1 MIPHQLTR
9 FHRSVRHR
17 DSEPC
22 RNCGTAYI
30 GNFCPQCGQE
40 AHTGAP
46 TTWGFIYEF
55 LTTNVLERGKLPRTL
70 WHLLRYPGGLTVD
83 FLEGRRTRFIRPI
96 RLYFTLS
103 IIYFLILSLDSNN
116 ILKSF
121 SADESAPASSAAHAV
136 KAADAVHAA
145 NKPPPKTPGETRL
158 QMPDAKHGP
167 VIGAKQVSTPS
178 TQEGDQDNVVLDE
191 KGASKDANF
200 ESALPE
206 SGALGVFKKRMQ
218 RFATMPRHEL
228 YQTLWQGILGNAPKA
243 MFFLV
248 PVFAFLLK
256 VLFIRRKIP
265 YGAHLLFAFHYHALI
280 FLSLLILLLPLPDNV
295 APVIAILVCLYLPL
309 ALHTTYACTWP
320 GALWRSFII
329 GWLYPVAIISALF
342 CAVAAALLL

>member
-9 FHRSVRHR
+9 FNRSVRHQ

-22 RNCGTAYI
+22 RNCGTAFI

-70 WHLLRYPGGLTVD
+70 WHLLRFPGGLTVD

-121 SADESAPASSAAHAV
+121 GAEESAPASSAARTATTASAV
-136 KAADAVHAA
+136 NAI
-145 NKPPPKTPGETRL
+145 NKPPQKTPN
-158 QMPDAKHGP
+158 AKHGP
-167 VIGAKQVSTPS
+167 VIGAKPVSAPS
-178 TQEGDQDNVVLDE
+178 IQEGDQDNIVLDE

-200 ESALPE
+200 ESDLPD
-206 SGALGVFKKRMQ
+206 SGALGLFKKRMQ
-218 RFATMPRHEL
+218 RFAKMPRHEL

-248 PVFAFLLK
+248 PVFALLLK

-309 ALHTTYACTWP
+309 ALHTTYACTWL

-329 GWLYPVAIISALF
+329 GWLYPVAIMSALF